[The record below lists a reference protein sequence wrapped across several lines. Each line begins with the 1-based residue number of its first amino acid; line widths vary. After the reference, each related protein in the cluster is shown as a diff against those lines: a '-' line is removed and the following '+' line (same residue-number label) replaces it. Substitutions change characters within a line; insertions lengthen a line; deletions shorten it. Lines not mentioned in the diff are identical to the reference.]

1 MITARFYTKP
11 GNGSIHM
18 TLKGHALAAPKGE
31 DLICSA
37 ATMLAYT
44 VAQAV
49 QFMHEQGKLKKK
61 PKIHI
66 KDGEATII
74 ATPTEDGYAEA
85 LHTFWVAQCGIH
97 VLAHNYPQ
105 NVVLEH
111 LKV

>member
-1 MITARFYTKP
+1 MITARFYQKP
-11 GNGSIHM
+11 SNGSIHM
-18 TLKGHALAAPKGE
+18 TLKGHSEAAPNGE

-44 VAQAV
+44 VGQAV
-49 QFMHEQGKLKKK
+49 QFMYESDKLKKK

-74 ATPTEDGYAEA
+74 ATPTEDAYAEA
-85 LHTFWVAQCGIH
+85 LHTFWVAQCGVH

-105 NVVLEH
+105 NVKLEH

>member
-1 MITARFYTKP
+1 MITARFYQKP
-11 GNGSIHM
+11 SNGSIHM
-18 TLKGHALAAPKGE
+18 TLKGHAESAPKGE

-37 ATMLAYT
+37 ATMMAYT

-49 QFMHEQGKLKKK
+49 QFMYEQDKLTKK
-61 PKIHI
+61 PKIRI

-74 ATPTEDGYAEA
+74 ATPTEEAYAEA

-97 VLAHNYPQ
+97 VLAHNYPK
-105 NVVLEH
+105 NVTMEH

>member
-1 MITARFYTKP
+1 MITARFYQKTS
-11 GNGSIHM
+11 NGSIHM
-18 TLKGHALAAPKGE
+18 TLKGHAEAAPAGE

-49 QFMHEQGKLKKK
+49 QFLHEQGKLKKK

-74 ATPTEDGYAEA
+74 ATPTEDAYAEV
-85 LHTFWVAQCGIH
+85 LLTYWVAQCGVH

-105 NVVLEH
+105 NVKLEH
-111 LKV
+111 LTM

>member
-1 MITARFYTKP
+1 MITARFYQKP
-11 GNGSIHM
+11 SNGSIHM
-18 TLKGHALAAPKGE
+18 TLKGHADTAPKGE

-37 ATMLAYT
+37 ATMMAYT

-49 QFMHEQGKLKKK
+49 QFMYENGHLKKK

-74 ATPTEDGYAEA
+74 ATPTEDGYALA

-97 VLAHNYPQ
+97 VLAHNYPS
-105 NVVLEH
+105 NVQFEH
-111 LKV
+111 LTM